1 MGCLRVSKF
10 QNYVVCFSDGRIK
23 IGMTSNFSKRMSYY
37 RREARKS
44 GIPQVTWWAAT
55 AFADKPACLLMER
68 LICGSYKHLAF
79 AGARDWLK
87 GDAEVYSA
95 IIKQSEFVREL
106 MAGGSIE
113 KQESWG
119 FWSESGRVG
128 ARA

>member
-1 MGCLRVSKF
+1 VERLSVSTF

-44 GIPQVTWWAAT
+44 GTSQVTWWAAT
-55 AFADKPACLLMER
+55 AFAEKPASLLMER
-68 LICGSYKHLAF
+68 LICNSYKHLAF
-79 AGARDWLK
+79 AGAREWIK
-87 GDAEVYSA
+87 GGAEVYSA

-106 MAGGSIE
+106 MAGGRIE

-128 ARA
+128 DPA

>member
-1 MGCLRVSKF
+1 MSTF

-23 IGMTSNFSKRMSYY
+23 IGMTSNFSKRMSCY

-44 GIPQVTWWAAT
+44 GTSQVTWWAAT
-55 AFADKPACLLMER
+55 AFAEKPPSLLMER
-68 LICGSYKHLAF
+68 LICNSYKHLAF
-79 AGARDWLK
+79 AGAREWIK
-87 GDAEVYSA
+87 GGPEVYSA

-106 MAGGSIE
+106 MAGGRIE

-128 ARA
+128 EPA